1 MIEVVK
7 VIADDVGGFC
17 ISDIQNDE
25 ILKDCFLRQYKKLV
39 WLIDDMGQYAV
50 LFRHLFKMML
60 YAEVYRNEGKLI
72 DFKGIFLGDD
82 VVFVDLMNEYALSE
96 LDEEQIFFLGGLLLG
111 AMPVDVQNA
120 IVFELHSYYVDV
132 MSKNLERD
140 EHEIADLC

>member
-50 LFRHLFKMML
+50 LL
-60 YAEVYRNEGKLI
+60 
-72 DFKGIFLGDD
+72 GICL
-82 VVFVDLMNEYALSE
+82 
-96 LDEEQIFFLGGLLLG
+96 
-111 AMPVDVQNA
+111 
-120 IVFELHSYYVDV
+120 
-132 MSKNLERD
+132 K
-140 EHEIADLC
+140 

>member
-1 MIEVVK
+1 
-7 VIADDVGGFC
+7 
-17 ISDIQNDE
+17 
-25 ILKDCFLRQYKKLV
+25 
-39 WLIDDMGQYAV
+39 
-50 LFRHLFKMML
+50 
-60 YAEVYRNEGKLI
+60 
-72 DFKGIFLGDD
+72 
-82 VVFVDLMNEYALSE
+82 MNEDALSD